1 MDNYVGEQDPLELA
15 ECLLES
21 DTRNVQQIVVND
33 FKATDEMFDMFMG
46 TQVSPRRAYILE
58 HSEEAEY

>member
-15 ECLLES
+15 ECLLEP

-33 FKATDEMFDMFMG
+33 FEETEKMFDVFMG
-46 TQVSPRRAYILE
+46 TSVPPRRAYILE